1 MSAFDNTARRIAR
14 CSARMPD
21 QPEYLVTLS
30 RLMYHIQK
38 RKQDRLNIVM
48 KNHGLNAVT
57 YTVLMVLYGS
67 DKETQRASELAEA
80 CAEKP
85 ANLTRI
91 CNDLEQ
97 QGFIARCFGRQDRRS
112 VQITL
117 TSAGRK
123 CVEKIAPDY
132 WAILRQTYADISDQD
147 LRKQEALLRQQLAN
161 LELAEKA

>member
-14 CSARMPD
+14 CSTRLPD
-21 QPEYLVTLS
+21 QPAYLVTLS

-67 DKETQRASELAEA
+67 DQETQRASELAEA

-97 QGFIARCFGRQDRRS
+97 LGLIKRCFGQQDRRS
-112 VQITL
+112 VQISL
-117 TSAGRK
+117 TAAGRK
-123 CVEKIAPDY
+123 CVEVIAPEY
-132 WAILRQTYADISDQD
+132 WAILRHTYADISDSD
-147 LRKQEALLRQQLAN
+147 LRKQETLLRQQLAN
-161 LELAEKA
+161 LDVIENK